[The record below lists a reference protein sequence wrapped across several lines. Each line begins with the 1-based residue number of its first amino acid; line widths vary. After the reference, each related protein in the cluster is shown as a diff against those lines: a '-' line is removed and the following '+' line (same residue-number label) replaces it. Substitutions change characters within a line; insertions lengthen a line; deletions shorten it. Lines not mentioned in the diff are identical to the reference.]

1 MDFDQPV
8 ARAGT
13 ASFKWDH
20 HPAGV
25 IPLWVADMD
34 FVSPPAVVDAVRA
47 RAEHGVYG
55 YSAIPEP
62 LVESII
68 EYTDERYGWRME
80 ADWLVWLPSLVTGI
94 DLACGVAAEPGGA
107 VMTITPVYPPFLMAP
122 ATQGCRL
129 LTIPA
134 TLLDGRWQLPLH
146 AMEQSVTPDT
156 RSLLFFHPHNPLGRV
171 WEADEGAAIVDFCR
185 RHRLVLCSDEIH
197 CDLLLDPLGHTP
209 AALAAGDALDFTIT
223 LMSPS
228 KTFNLPGL
236 NFAFAIIAAPEPRRR
251 FTAAARGLLPVSG
264 LFRHRGGRGRPPGG
278 RPLADRIARIPA
290 WQPRSRRAL
299 RRGVTARRRHDP
311 CRGDIP
317 GMARCTRTR
326 SARSDGSLPGRRGGA
341 LARGGLRRPRVP
353 APQLRLPA
361 QHPAGGTST
370 PAEGSRPSVGAQ
382 GLSAMPGCHADS
394 RRGLPPHTGP
404 SYGPQAV

>member
-55 YSAIPEP
+55 YSAIPES

-68 EYTDERYGWRME
+68 EYTDRRYGWRIE

-94 DLACGVAAEPGGA
+94 DLACGAAAEPGGA

-129 LTIPA
+129 LTVPA
-134 TLLDGRWQLPLH
+134 SLQDGRWQLPLQ
-146 AMEQSVTPDT
+146 AMERSVTPDT
-156 RSLLFFHPHNPLGRV
+156 RSLLFCHPHNPLGRV
-171 WEADEGAAIVDFCR
+171 WEADEAAAIVDFCR
-185 RHRLVLCSDEIH
+185 RHRLMLCSDEIH

-236 NFAFAIIAAPEPRRR
+236 NFAFAIIAAPELRRR
-251 FTAAARGLLPVSG
+251 FTAAARGLLPNPG
-264 LFRHRGGRGRPPGG
+264 CFAIAAAEAAYREGDRWLTELLEYLRGNRDLVERFV
-278 RPLADRIARIPA
+278 AE
-290 WQPRSRRAL
+290 
-299 RRGVTARRRHDP
+299 
-311 CRGDIP
+311 
-317 GMARCTRTR
+317 
-326 SARSDGSLPGRRGGA
+326 SLPGVGMTHVEATYLAWLDVRGLDLPDPLTACLDAGVALSPGA
-341 LARGGLRRPRVP
+341 AFGDPGFLRLNFGCQRSTLQEGLRRLQK
-353 APQLRLPA
+353 AL
-361 QHPAGGTST
+361 
-370 PAEGSRPSVGAQ
+370 SRA
-382 GLSAMPGCHADS
+382 
-394 RRGLPPHTGP
+394 
-404 SYGPQAV
+404 